1 MKTTAMLSAALLSTA
16 SAFAPRAA
24 TTRAF
29 SRATQALMANPKVYF
44 DMEVGGEEIGR
55 FVFFFGRIDLANDLC
70 EHTAC

>member
-1 MKTTAMLSAALLSTA
+1 MLSAALLSTA

-44 DMEVGGEEIGR
+44 DMEVGGDEVGR
-55 FVFFFGRIDLANDLC
+55 SVCVVMNPFPSIYGI
-70 EHTAC
+70 